1 VTSTPDGPSPAEPS
15 DGAPPVAPSPAATP
29 PGTPDDAAPAEARS
43 AAAGHPFLHG
53 PPPAEP
59 PAFHRRP
66 LARVWLLV
74 GPLLVLSVVA
84 LVTSAFVDVDYILL
98 APGSATPVQPL
109 VEVED
114 GKVFRTQGELM
125 YTTVGVGQPSAI
137 EAVYGW
143 LHDDIDLFPRADIN
157 GDKSNEET
165 RRESLQ
171 MMDTSK
177 LVATKVALEKLG
189 YTVDVS
195 GTGVT
200 VLSVANGLP
209 VEGKLDPG
217 DVITALDGDPAR
229 LDDDL
234 RRLIEEREPGD
245 VVTLQVERAG
255 TGRTQDVDVE
265 LAPRPQDPT
274 VPFIGITIETR
285 DLEFDFPVDVRIDSG
300 KVGGPSAG
308 LAFTLAILD
317 RLTPGS
323 LTGGERVA
331 ITGAINPDGSVGPV
345 GGVAQKTVAAID
357 ADATVFL
364 VPGDEFDIA
373 TRVAGDDLDVIQV
386 DTLDDA
392 LDALADRGGNALDL
406 GTPGK
411 PGD

>member
-1 VTSTPDGPSPAEPS
+1 MTTPALPPPPTAAVEPE
-15 DGAPPVAPSPAATP
+15 PAA
-29 PGTPDDAAPAEARS
+29 
-43 AAAGHPFLHG
+43 
-53 PPPAEP
+53 PPAEP
-59 PAFHRRP
+59 PRP
-66 LARVWLLV
+66 PRQPIARVWLLV
-74 GPLLVLSVVA
+74 GPLLVVA
-84 LVTSAFVDVDYILL
+84 LLALTVSAFVDVDYILL

-109 VEVED
+109 VEVKN
-114 GKVFRTQGELM
+114 GKTFDDEGQLM

-143 LHDDIDLFPRADIN
+143 LHPDIDLFPRQDIN

-177 LVATKVALEKLG
+177 LVATKVALEELG
-189 YTVDVS
+189 YTVEVS
-195 GTGVT
+195 GTGVR
-200 VLSVANGLP
+200 VLNVSSGLP
-209 VEGKLDPG
+209 VEGKLQPG
-217 DVITALDGDPAR
+217 DVITALDGDPAT

-245 VVTLQVERAG
+245 VVTLRVERADSEEVE
-255 TGRTQDVDVE
+255 DVEVE
-265 LAPRPQDPT
+265 LAPRPEDPD
-274 VPFIGITIETR
+274 VPFIGIVIETR

-323 LTGGERVA
+323 LTGGKRVA

-345 GGVAQKTVAAID
+345 GGVAQKTVAAIE
-357 ADATVFL
+357 ADASVFL
-364 VPGDEFDIA
+364 VPTDEYDVA
-373 TRVAGDDLDVIQV
+373 VDVAGDDLKVIRV

-392 LDALADRGGNALDL
+392 LEALDGLGGNAREL
-406 GTPGK
+406 GK
-411 PGD
+411 PGKSDD

>member
-1 VTSTPDGPSPAEPS
+1 
-15 DGAPPVAPSPAATP
+15 
-29 PGTPDDAAPAEARS
+29 
-43 AAAGHPFLHG
+43 
-53 PPPAEP
+53 
-59 PAFHRRP
+59 
-66 LARVWLLV
+66 VWLLV
-74 GPLLVLSVVA
+74 GPLLVAALLGLVV
-84 LVTSAFVDVDYILL
+84 SAFVDVDYILL

-109 VEVED
+109 VEVKD
-114 GKVFRTQGELM
+114 GKTFKDEGELM

-143 LHDDIDLFPRADIN
+143 LHPDIDLFPRQDIN

-177 LVATKVALEKLG
+177 LVATKVALEELG
-189 YTVDVS
+189 YTVEVS
-195 GTGVT
+195 GTGVR
-200 VLSVANGLP
+200 VLNVSAGLP

-217 DVITALDGDPAR
+217 DVITALDGDPAT

-234 RRLIEEREPGD
+234 RRLIEERKPGD
-245 VVTLQVERAG
+245 VVTLRVERADSEEVE
-255 TGRTQDVDVE
+255 DVEVE
-265 LAPRPQDPT
+265 LAPRPEDPD
-274 VPFIGITIETR
+274 VPFIGIIIETR

-323 LTGGERVA
+323 LTGGNRVA
-331 ITGAINPDGSVGPV
+331 ITGAINPDGSVGAV

-357 ADATVFL
+357 ADASVFL
-364 VPGDEFDIA
+364 VPTEEFDIA
-373 TRVAGDDLDVIQV
+373 TEVAGDDMEVIRV

-392 LDALADRGGNALDL
+392 LKALDGLGGNAREL
-406 GTPGK
+406 GKPGK
-411 PGD
+411 PDD

>member
-1 VTSTPDGPSPAEPS
+1 MDSSAL
-15 DGAPPVAPSPAATP
+15 PP
-29 PGTPDDAAPAEARS
+29 
-43 AAAGHPFLHG
+43 
-53 PPPAEP
+53 PPPAAEP
-59 PAFHRRP
+59 IEPHDAPVPADRPGPRRQP

-74 GPLLVLSVVA
+74 GPLLVLALVA
-84 LVTSAFVDVDYILL
+84 LTTSAFVDVDYILL

-109 VEVED
+109 VEVKN
-114 GKVFRTQGELM
+114 GKTYDDKGQLM

-143 LHDDIDLFPRADIN
+143 LHPDIDLFPKQDIN

-177 LVATKVALEKLG
+177 LVATKVALEELG
-189 YTVDVS
+189 YTVNVS
-195 GTGVT
+195 GTGVR
-200 VLSVANGLP
+200 VLNVSSGLP
-209 VEGKLDPG
+209 VEGKLEPG
-217 DVITALDGDPAR
+217 DVITSLDGDAAT

-234 RRLIEEREPGD
+234 RRLIEERKPGD
-245 VVTLQVERAG
+245 VVSLRVERADSEKVE
-255 TGRTQDVDVE
+255 DVEVE
-265 LAPRPQDPT
+265 LAPRPEDPD
-274 VPFIGITIETR
+274 VPFIGILIETR

-323 LTGGERVA
+323 ITGGKRVA

-357 ADATVFL
+357 AGATVFL
-364 VPGDEFDIA
+364 VPSDEYDVA
-373 TRVAGDDLDVIQV
+373 VKVAGSDLKVIRV

-392 LDALADRGGNALDL
+392 LKALDGLGGNALDL
-406 GTPGK
+406 GKPGK
-411 PGD
+411 SDD